1 MCLKPFPG
9 LGHFSAGII
18 DDRARQNNCAI
29 VSNTLKED
37 VRVARAANEFQEA
50 GVRRAITFPI
60 ESTWGL
66 FTDFHGRDILCER
79 NILSENSN

>member
-1 MCLKPFPG
+1 MCLKPFQG
-9 LGHFSAGII
+9 LGHFSAGIT
-18 DDRARQNNCAI
+18 DDRARRNNCAI

-66 FTDFHGRDILCER
+66 FTDFHGRGF
-79 NILSENSN
+79 